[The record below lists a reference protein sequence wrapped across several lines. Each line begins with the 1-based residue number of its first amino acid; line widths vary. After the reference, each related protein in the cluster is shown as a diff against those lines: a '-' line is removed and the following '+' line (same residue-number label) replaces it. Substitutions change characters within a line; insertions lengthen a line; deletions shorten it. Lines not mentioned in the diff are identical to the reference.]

1 MKNLVKKLMVVTM
14 VLLPCFQTDVM
25 AGNGGDPDP
34 EDIPIVLQPNP
45 GSNPTPRNR
54 ARARYIEEV
63 PTCTYYEGEVTIEA
77 GSGIT
82 LITASVERAEDNAT
96 WSDAAMDDTLIMSV
110 SDEPGTYYLTFTLSN
125 GKSYMGKYILY

>member
-1 MKNLVKKLMVVTM
+1 MKYLVKKLMVVTM
-14 VLLPCFQTDVM
+14 VLLPCFQTDVI

-34 EDIPIVLQPNP
+34 EDIPVLPVPNP
-45 GSNPTPRNR
+45 GTTPIPRNR

-82 LITASVERAEDNAT
+82 LITATVERAEDNAT

>member
-14 VLLPCFQTDVM
+14 VLLPCFQTNVM
-25 AGNGGDPDP
+25 AGNEGDPENIPVIPDP
-34 EDIPIVLQPNP
+34 NNSGNG
-45 GSNPTPRNR
+45 GSRNR

-63 PTCTYYEGEVTIEA
+63 PICSYYEGEVTIEA
-77 GSGIT
+77 ESGIT
-82 LITASVERAEDNAT
+82 LITASVVRAEDNII
-96 WSDAAMDDTLIMSV
+96 WSGAALGDTLTMSV